1 MSLEPR
7 KPREMSYE
15 QVLKACKKAI
25 QSAESENEK
34 YVQFVVNLYVVYKLM
49 KDTRMK
55 KIITLGRLT
64 IDLFPLIFGE
74 E

>member
-7 KPREMSYE
+7 KFREESYE
-15 QVLKACKKAI
+15 RVLEACKKAI
-25 QSAESENEK
+25 QSAESEKEK

-49 KDTRMK
+49 KESKPK
-55 KIITLGRLT
+55 KALILGSLVM
-64 IDLFPLIFGE
+64 DLFPLMFGE